1 MFCFRLVFFCSRAA
15 EPGAPRGDAVAL
27 RARFAG
33 LARHRLPEFRLAD
46 DLSHL
51 TTRHA
56 EHTPPGNWTVVQPD
70 LPSFYRVSSFF
81 FRIQLEVVAV
91 EKVPFNFEFRSLRAQ
106 SVENYF
112 GRRYLGGKFWGL
124 GYFPISILNIIWCE
138 VQKFSDSASGSF
150 RLPGTH
156 FFFSG
161 NVALLKNRIRSNA
174 VWRNSLG
181 ME

>member
-1 MFCFRLVFFCSRAA
+1 MPLSPV
-15 EPGAPRGDAVAL
+15 
-27 RARFAG
+27 
-33 LARHRLPEFRLAD
+33 HPEAM
-46 DLSHL
+46 LSHYVRDSQASL
-51 TTRHA
+51 GIACQSFASLMTSVTSRPD
-56 EHTPPGNWTVVQPD
+56 TPNIPLLVIGQ
-70 LPSFYRVSSFF
+70 SFNQIYRVFIGFHRFF

-161 NVALLKNRIRSNA
+161 NVASLKNRIRSNA
-174 VWRNSLG
+174 V
-181 ME
+181 